1 MYDSVSSR
9 SKLWEVQKK
18 NYFSFFLHYYYRG
31 GRKEQKI
38 NQFTPTSLPQK
49 VQINRAGDWHKAPY
63 CDRLHCWNTTGD
75 GAPFEDARTPFMIG
89 FCFRPVSHF
98 FFPLLVDK
106 VEISL
111 QRLQRLQRLP
121 YLPSCHIIATPFPT
135 PHEVFVVAVLCSG
148 HVLLRAAVEL
158 LEKSWLKMVRCVTW
172 WVFHNS
178 LQKPGKQLAYT
189 HAHNTFR
196 NMCTCEHVNKA
207 PVILSGW
214 GVCGAGRL
222 KIVFL

>member
-1 MYDSVSSR
+1 MEHLLRMPERHSWLVFVF
-9 SKLWEVQKK
+9 VQFLTF
-18 NYFSFFLHYYYRG
+18 FS
-31 GRKEQKI
+31 
-38 NQFTPTSLPQK
+38 
-49 VQINRAGDWHKAPY
+49 
-63 CDRLHCWNTTGD
+63 
-75 GAPFEDARTPFMIG
+75 
-89 FCFRPVSHF
+89 
-98 FFPLLVDK
+98 PLLVDK
-106 VEISL
+106 MEIS
-111 QRLQRLQRLP
+111 LQRLQRLP

-148 HVLLRAAVEL
+148 HVPLRAAVEL

-222 KIVFL
+222 KIPEYGNTCIRGTKNTKHFNFRNCFLGQYNATCWWHSCWG